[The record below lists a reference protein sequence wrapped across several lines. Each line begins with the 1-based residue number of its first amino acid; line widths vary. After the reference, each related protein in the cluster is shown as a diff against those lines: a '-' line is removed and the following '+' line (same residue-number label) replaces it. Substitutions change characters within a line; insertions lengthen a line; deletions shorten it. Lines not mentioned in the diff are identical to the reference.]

1 MADDI
6 ADDQGDTGSGERD
19 HIEPVP
25 SHAGMGT
32 GGQVAA
38 GHLHGRLFGESLRQQ
53 AALQGES
60 GGPLA
65 GVKAGIVKGEGG
77 SGGELLGEQH
87 VVLLE
92 RFRALAADEDRD
104 AKSDP
109 AGAYRHRQDRVEP
122 VLADRGRPSRVVAG
136 RRDERGIVHAGQYR
150 LAGGQ
155 AMG

>member
-6 ADDQGDTGSGERD
+6 SDDQGDTGSGERD

-38 GHLHGRLFGESLRQQ
+38 GNFHGRLVGVSLRQQ

-65 GVKAGIVKGEGG
+65 GVTAGIVKRDGG

-92 RFRALAADEDRD
+92 RFRALPTD
-104 AKSDP
+104 
-109 AGAYRHRQDRVEP
+109 
-122 VLADRGRPSRVVAG
+122 
-136 RRDERGIVHAGQYR
+136 
-150 LAGGQ
+150 
-155 AMG
+155 